1 MGSRFSIIKHPLHC
15 KRQRHTQSCGF
26 AIVKKI
32 VVHRLEVESVI
43 IGIGQVTTP
52 QRE

>member
-26 AIVKKI
+26 ATVEEVAI
-32 VVHRLEVESVI
+32 HRLEVECVEVA
-43 IGIGQVTTP
+43 IGKVTAP